1 MIEKGEL
8 KRNKKFMVS
17 IIAWPAITLAL
28 LILLILL
35 FTSGAES
42 EAKLFIG
49 SFGIFFCLGFG
60 WITYLEYTVGKA
72 YYRSY
77 HLPVDRFIVKEYAN
91 FMALVDSNN
100 FAHVYR
106 EQSVREK
113 IRKLE
118 KIKIYQ
124 YYTLKKETISYELAI
139 HEQ

>member
-1 MIEKGEL
+1 MKEKDEL

-17 IIAWPAITLAL
+17 IIAWPIITLTL
-28 LILLILL
+28 LMLLILL
-35 FTSGAES
+35 FTSGVEL
-42 EAKLFIG
+42 KTKYFIG
-49 SFGIFFCLGFG
+49 SFGVFFCLGFG

-72 YYRSY
+72 YYRIY
-77 HLPVDRFIVKEYAN
+77 YRPIDKFIVKEYSN

-124 YYTLKKETISYELAI
+124 YYTLKKKTISYELAI